1 LGALRLFDIAR
12 ETVEGYDA
20 LPLTKIEKD
29 QTPGQ
34 IWQTIVKIYKPGE
47 PMRVGFDR
55 LIGLVPPGLKVNEEL
70 ATNEQLSIN
79 RVKLFSLHVV
89 ALAVQQWEGE
99 IG

>member
-1 LGALRLFDIAR
+1 
-12 ETVEGYDA
+12 
-20 LPLTKIEKD
+20 
-29 QTPGQ
+29 
-34 IWQTIVKIYKPGE
+34 
-47 PMRVGFDR
+47 MRVGFDR